1 MFNRLA
7 VIATGAAMSI
17 LVVIVAFPAQAG
29 GPGSDIVAMGG
40 GYIEE
45 AEFVQG
51 GPRDVTFSFF
61 VGFDRHN
68 EVKGA
73 FQYKDVV
80 PGDGATV
87 GFSTHITVFE
97 DGADTC
103 PWVQMD
109 GTMTFHGHWAKKPS
123 RGEYFRIKA
132 WDCEGLGLPDSVQ
145 IWVWRKE
152 NQGQV
157 PPGKARM
164 AQWLDGRTELTGGNV
179 IIREPFTPAA
189 R

>member
-73 FQYKDVV
+73 FQYKTLCQVTGPRLASAPTLRCSKMEPTLV
-80 PGDGATV
+80 
-87 GFSTHITVFE
+87 
-97 DGADTC
+97 
-103 PWVQMD
+103 
-109 GTMTFHGHWAKKPS
+109 HGCRWTAP
-123 RGEYFRIKA
+123 
-132 WDCEGLGLPDSVQ
+132 
-145 IWVWRKE
+145 
-152 NQGQV
+152 
-157 PPGKARM
+157 
-164 AQWLDGRTELTGGNV
+164 
-179 IIREPFTPAA
+179 
-189 R
+189 